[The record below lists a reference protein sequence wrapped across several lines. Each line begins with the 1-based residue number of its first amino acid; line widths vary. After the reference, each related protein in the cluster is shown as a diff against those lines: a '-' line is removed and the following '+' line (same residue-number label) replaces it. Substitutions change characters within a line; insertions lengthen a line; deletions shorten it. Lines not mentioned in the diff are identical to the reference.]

1 MREITGG
8 SDRATVA
15 GGNVREVV
23 QALEVLYPGLRGLL
37 MKDDR
42 LRKGIAVAVDGKI
55 VRRGLYEP
63 LQSRSEVH
71 FLPALGAG

>member
-8 SDRATVA
+8 SDRKTVD
-15 GGNVREVV
+15 GGNVREAI
-23 QALEVLYPGLRGLL
+23 QALEVIYPALRGRL
-37 MKDDR
+37 MQDDR
-42 LRKGIAVAVDGKI
+42 LQKGIAVAVDGRI

-63 LQSRSEVH
+63 LESASEVY